1 MTMPGIGGVCTA
13 HISIGIIGILVFISD
28 TPQAQD
34 GIPGMIII
42 RMIHTMT
49 TTGMITA
56 IGAIIIHLTIIIMAR
71 FTDHIHIT
79 RELSS
84 TLQMAVQGR
93 RIRGEDTTV

>member
-1 MTMPGIGGVCTA
+1 MPGIGEVCIA

-28 TPQAQD
+28 ILRDRYGALIT
-34 GIPGMIII
+34 IIM
-42 RMIHTMT
+42 RMIHTMIS
-49 TTGMITA
+49 M
-56 IGAIIIHLTIIIMAR
+56 GAIIAIGTIITRLTIIIMAR

-84 TLQMAVQGR
+84 TLQMAVQGH

>member
-1 MTMPGIGGVCTA
+1 MPGIGGVCTA

-28 TPQAQD
+28 TLRD
-34 GIPGMIII
+34 RYGTHGTIIMP
-42 RMIHTMT
+42 MIHTMI

-56 IGAIIIHLTIIIMAR
+56 TGTIITRLTTINMAR

-84 TLQMAVQGR
+84 TLQMTIQGLCIREAVMNG
-93 RIRGEDTTV
+93 